1 MAALLKARLW
11 PIWSEAVRSVVFLVL
26 ALLAI
31 LVVLPA
37 ALVAAAI

>member
-1 MAALLKARLW
+1 MIAVLEPRLR
-11 PIWSEAVRSVVFLVL
+11 PLRSEAVRSAVLLVL

>member
-1 MAALLKARLW
+1 MTALPESKPR
-11 PIWSEAVRSVVFLVL
+11 PIWSEAVRSAAYLAL

>member
-1 MAALLKARLW
+1 MAAVLKARLR
-11 PIWSEAVRSVVFLVL
+11 PARSEAVRSVVFVVL

-31 LVVLPA
+31 LVVFPA

>member
-1 MAALLKARLW
+1 MAALLKARLRPVW
-11 PIWSEAVRSVVFLVL
+11 FEAVRSVMFLVL

-37 ALVAAAI
+37 ALMAAGP

>member
-1 MAALLKARLW
+1 MAALSEARVR
-11 PIWSEAVRSVVFLVL
+11 PMWSEAVRSVVFLVV

-37 ALVAAAI
+37 ALVAAAT

>member
-1 MAALLKARLW
+1 MAATLRPKLRPTA
-11 PIWSEAVRSVVFLVL
+11 SEAVRSIVLLAL

-37 ALVAAAI
+37 ALIAAGT

>member
-1 MAALLKARLW
+1 MAPLLEARVR

-31 LVVLPA
+31 LVVFPA

>member
-1 MAALLKARLW
+1 MAAVLEPRLR
-11 PIWSEAVRSVVFLVL
+11 PIWSEAVRSVVLLVL